1 MSSRGV
7 SIWSHPEPGKR
18 RPRFSRQQIA
28 ASALAI
34 ADREGF
40 EAVSMRR
47 IAADLG
53 AGAMSLYRYVRTKDD
68 LVDLMDDAVMGELV
82 VPDGEFPAEW
92 RAAVTLV
99 ARRTRDAFLRH
110 PWAAGSL
117 QRAVPGPNA
126 LRHAE
131 QSLAALAKAPFTAVE
146 KLQLL
151 ALVDDL
157 VVGHAIRATESRS
170 RISMDEAQ
178 LQEAIDLGTAEL
190 HSGRY
195 PEAEALFG
203 GGNQSDL
210 LAQVIGPEND
220 AARFERGLA
229 AILAD
234 AAGRAGSGST

>member
-1 MSSRGV
+1 
-7 SIWSHPEPGKR
+7 
-18 RPRFSRQQIA
+18 
-28 ASALAI
+28 
-34 ADREGF
+34 
-40 EAVSMRR
+40 MRR

-92 RAAVTLV
+92 RAAVTLI
-99 ARRTRDAFLRH
+99 ARRTRDAFQRH

-131 QSLAALAKAPFTAVE
+131 QSLAALTNAPFTAVE

-157 VVGHAIRATESRS
+157 VVGHAIRAAESRS
-170 RISMDEAQ
+170 RLSMDGAQ

-203 GGNQSDL
+203 GGYPSDL

-234 AAGRAGSGST
+234 AADRAGSGST